1 MALRNEGSFQET
13 NMRRLIVFN
22 NVTVDGYFAD
32 KNGDM
37 RWAHRQTQDP
47 EFNAFIAD
55 NAGSDGQ
62 LLFGRKTYQMM
73 ASYWPTP
80 MALQNEP
87 KVAEGINNLPKV
99 VFSRTLAEATW
110 QNTRLV
116 KADMVAEVRKMKQE
130 PGPDMVIL
138 GSGSLVAQLGQEGL
152 IDEVQVLVNPV
163 VLGGGRSMFDGL
175 EKRLCLKLSNTRAF
189 KNGNVLLS
197 YERAA

>member
-1 MALRNEGSFQET
+1 MALRNEGNFQET

-152 IDEVQVLVNPV
+152 IDEFQVLVNPV

>member
-1 MALRNEGSFQET
+1 
-13 NMRRLIVFN
+13 MRRLIVFN

-32 KNGDM
+32 SSGDM

-47 EFNAFIAD
+47 EFNEFIAD
-55 NAGSDGQ
+55 NASGGGQ

-87 KVAEGINNLPKV
+87 NVAEGINNLPKV
-99 VFSRTLAEATW
+99 VFSRTLNEATW
-110 QNTRLV
+110 KNTRLV
-116 KADMVAEVRKMKQE
+116 KNDMIAEVRKMKQE

-152 IDEVQVLVNPV
+152 IDEFQVLVNPV

-175 EKRLCLKLSNTRAF
+175 EKRLSLKLANTRAF

-197 YERAA
+197 YEPAA

>member
-1 MALRNEGSFQET
+1 
-13 NMRRLIVFN
+13 MRRLIVFN

-152 IDEVQVLVNPV
+152 IDEFQVLVNPV

>member
-1 MALRNEGSFQET
+1 MALRNEGNFQET

-55 NAGSDGQ
+55 HAGSDGQ

-152 IDEVQVLVNPV
+152 IDEFQVLVNPV